1 MMNILPIYKVSRTIE
16 PHRESE
22 REYLIRMARMHH
34 LEERRRNRRRI
45 LSRITRGRA
54 AA

>member
-1 MMNILPIYKVSRTIE
+1 MMNILPIYQASKTQK
-16 PHRESE
+16 PARESE
-22 REYLIRMARMHH
+22 REYLIRMARMRD
-34 LEERRRNRRRI
+34 LEERRARRRSI